1 MKQAA
6 RPPAKPLMIGPA
18 AGWPAA
24 DARHGPDGL
33 DRLRPPRAPPFDES
47 TMKLLD
53 TLQAEHELIDRVLG
67 SFRAYVDRLADGTA
81 DPDDGRRFAA
91 FFDAFA
97 GRFHHDR
104 EERVLFRAL
113 VDDAELPAD
122 RGPVYALGREHAE
135 MEAWLREMTPLLE
148 RRTLPGDD
156 LARLRAQVVR
166 YSRAL
171 WRHIDAENSV
181 LFPQAG
187 ERLNRCGV
195 RELAD
200 RPPTGPEA
208 AARDG
213 AAALLARYPPVE
225 DAVLAR
231 GDGCFLCPAHGDTCD
246 GPEAERWTELE
257 WEEFR
262 YRDASD

>member
-1 MKQAA
+1 
-6 RPPAKPLMIGPA
+6 
-18 AGWPAA
+18 
-24 DARHGPDGL
+24 
-33 DRLRPPRAPPFDES
+33 
-47 TMKLLD
+47 MKLLD

-67 SFRAYVDRLADGTA
+67 SLRAYVDRLADGTA

-122 RGPVYALGREHAE
+122 RGPVYALGREHTE
-135 MEAWLREMTPLLE
+135 MEAWLREMTPLLG
-148 RRTLPGDD
+148 RRPQSADD
-156 LARLRAQVVR
+156 AARLRSLAVR

-181 LFPQAG
+181 LFPQS
-187 ERLNRCGV
+187 EQRLRRSGV

-200 RPPTGPEA
+200 RPPSEPEA

-213 AAALLARYPPVE
+213 AAALLVRYPPVE
-225 DAVLAR
+225 DDVLTR
-231 GDGCFLCPAHGDTCD
+231 GDGCFLCRAHGQTCD
-246 GPEAERWTELE
+246 GLEAEWWTELE
-257 WEEFR
+257 WDEF
-262 YRDASD
+262 YGSDASD